1 MPSNTPFLM
10 GSGEGVAP
18 PAGAARALPA
28 AGLPSA
34 APHAAATDVFRKSRR
49 DASLLISPPQ
59 DVKSGA
65 TSQEAGGQ
73 NGRLHAHHP
82 HQSPFLFECPE
93 DCGNSAQHLV
103 SNANRR
109 CPNPRALD
117 DNSLSVVQVFV
128 AGIMHPLSAAAIC
141 SAH

>member
-65 TSQEAGGQ
+65 RRQEARTGAYMLTT
-73 NGRLHAHHP
+73 RTKAP
-82 HQSPFLFECPE
+82 SF
-93 DCGNSAQHLV
+93 
-103 SNANRR
+103 SNA
-109 CPNPRALD
+109 PRT
-117 DNSLSVVQVFV
+117 
-128 AGIMHPLSAAAIC
+128 AAILFNIW
-141 SAH
+141 